1 MLGLLGKI
9 ENSYEN
15 RSYGLLEK
23 TLQELLNLTYE
34 DFTDT
39 PANVYYLKALGYLLG
54 MLERRLKDDKEVSGE
69 LMNLIEK
76 AMDHIAELVFDLN
89 VYYDEELWNEVHKIA
104 TGTHTEIE
112 KTSVDDLRTWLNEKS
127 KKEPEKSS

>member
-1 MLGLLGKI
+1 MLGILGKI

-89 VYYDEELWNEVHKIA
+89 VYYDEEIGELILKIES
-104 TGTHTEIE
+104 GDYSDFEELKDDEIQSLI
-112 KTSVDDLRTWLNEKS
+112 K
-127 KKEPEKSS
+127 

>member
-1 MLGLLGKI
+1 MLGILGKI

-39 PANVYYLKALGYLLG
+39 PANIYYLKALGYLLG

-89 VYYDEELWNEVHKIA
+89 VYYDEEIGELILKIES
-104 TGTHTEIE
+104 GDYSDFEELKDDEIQSLI
-112 KTSVDDLRTWLNEKS
+112 K
-127 KKEPEKSS
+127 